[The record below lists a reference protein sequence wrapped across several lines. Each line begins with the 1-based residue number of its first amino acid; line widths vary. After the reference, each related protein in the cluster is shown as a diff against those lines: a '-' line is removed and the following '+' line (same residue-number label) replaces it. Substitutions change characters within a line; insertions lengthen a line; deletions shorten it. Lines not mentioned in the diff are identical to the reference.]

1 MMEFFNEY
9 VIVLIALLISIA
21 MAIIRVIKGPT
32 APDRIVGLDTINTI
46 VIVGMVVFGTAFNE
60 IIYIDVAIVYALL
73 SFISTLFIAKYLEGG
88 DFYYTWV
95 YFTCYNPVSYV
106 KVCFC
111 HTNKERPNNISNKY

>member
-1 MMEFFNEY
+1 MMEFFDEY

-46 VIVGMVVFGTAFNE
+46 VIVGMVVFGAAFNE

-88 DFYYTWV
+88 DF
-95 YFTCYNPVSYV
+95 
-106 KVCFC
+106 
-111 HTNKERPNNISNKY
+111 